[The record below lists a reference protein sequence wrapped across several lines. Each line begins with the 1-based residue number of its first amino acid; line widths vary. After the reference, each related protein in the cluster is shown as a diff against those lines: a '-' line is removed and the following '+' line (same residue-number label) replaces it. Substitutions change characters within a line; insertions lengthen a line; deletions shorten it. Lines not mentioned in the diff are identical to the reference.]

1 MRGWIESIRF
11 KTFYLWVVALQGAD
25 LVSTYAAFS
34 TGLAVEKNQ
43 LLVQAADRSGL
54 TIEAVVLL
62 SKWIVV
68 VVFALAYRQTKDN
81 YFDRLLMLGL
91 IVFYL
96 YVCAT
101 NFFWAFYL
109 ANMSL

>member
-1 MRGWIESIRF
+1 MRLWIESVRF
-11 KTFYLWVVALQGAD
+11 KTFYIWVVALQGID

-43 LLVQAADRSGL
+43 LLVLASVKTGWA
-54 TIEAVVLL
+54 IELIVFLAKAAVVA
-62 SKWIVV
+62 
-68 VVFALAYRQTKDN
+68 VFALAYKQAKDS
-81 YFDRLLMLGL
+81 YFDRLLMIGV
-91 IVFYL
+91 IAFYV

-109 ANMSL
+109 ASIQV